1 VKEREEGFKKAAEG
15 HPIEVVE
22 SHEAN
27 LEALEEDAKKNVEA
41 VIKQHP
47 DLAAVYSMVTPQQA
61 GAAQAWRTLGLA
73 GKEFPERP
81 LTTGFFADKLSLK
94 LIGEGL
100 MDAVVEVP
108 IEVNPWAALDQLAAY
123 ITREAKVENTM
134 TPGIYPIALA
144 PPVLVTKENLPPE
157 GERVQPEQNYE
168 AFFLAK
174 WGAEYSNVE

>member
-1 VKEREEGFKKAAEG
+1 
-15 HPIEVVE
+15 
-22 SHEAN
+22 
-27 LEALEEDAKKNVEA
+27 
-41 VIKQHP
+41 
-47 DLAAVYSMVTPQQA
+47 MVTPQQA

>member
-1 VKEREEGFKKAAEG
+1 
-15 HPIEVVE
+15 
-22 SHEAN
+22 
-27 LEALEEDAKKNVEA
+27 
-41 VIKQHP
+41 
-47 DLAAVYSMVTPQQA
+47 
-61 GAAQAWRTLGLA
+61 
-73 GKEFPERP
+73 
-81 LTTGFFADKLSLK
+81 
-94 LIGEGL
+94 
-100 MDAVVEVP
+100 VVEVP